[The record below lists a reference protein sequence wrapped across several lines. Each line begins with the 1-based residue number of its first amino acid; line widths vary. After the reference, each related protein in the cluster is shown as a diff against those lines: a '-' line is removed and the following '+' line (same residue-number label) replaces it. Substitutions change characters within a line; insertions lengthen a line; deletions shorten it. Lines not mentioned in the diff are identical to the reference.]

1 MTVLRFALLM
11 CFSIFIVSCSTSDI
25 KTDPTYPKGET
36 GKRREKVGTITNN
49 EKGITLFGPGSQDR
63 AAAED
68 NGIGVNAYLWKATL
82 DTVSFMPIAS
92 ADPFGGVIITDWYS
106 MPETP
111 NERFKI
117 NAFITSKT
125 LQANGI
131 KVTVF
136 HQKRDK
142 NQKDWVDQKTNA
154 TMATQMEDAILTRAR
169 ERKVDD
175 EQKL

>member
-11 CFSIFIVSCSTSDI
+11 CFSFFIVSCSTTDI

-125 LQANGI
+125 LQASGI

-136 HQKRDK
+136 HQKRGAK
-142 NQKDWVDQKTNA
+142 QSDWIDQKTSA

>member
-1 MTVLRFALLM
+1 MTALRFAVFM
-11 CFSIFIVSCSTSDI
+11 CFSFVLVSCSTPDI
-25 KTDPTYPKGET
+25 KSEPSYPKGDT

-49 EKGITLFGPGSQDR
+49 EKGITLFGPGKDDR
-63 AAAED
+63 ASSED

-106 MPETP
+106 MPKTP

-117 NAFITSKT
+117 NAFITSKS

-136 HQKRDK
+136 HQKRTDK
-142 NQKDWVDQKTNA
+142 QTDWADQTPNT

-175 EQKL
+175 EQNL

>member
-1 MTVLRFALLM
+1 MTGLRFALLM
-11 CFSIFIVSCSTSDI
+11 CMSFFIVSCSTPDI

-49 EKGITLFGPGSQDR
+49 EKGITLFGPDSKDR
-63 AAAED
+63 ASAED

-117 NAFITSKT
+117 NAFITSKS
-125 LQANGI
+125 LQASGI
-131 KVTVF
+131 KVTIF
-136 HQKRDK
+136 QQKRVSK
-142 NQKDWVDQKTNA
+142 QGEWVDQKPNA
-154 TMATQMEDAILTRAR
+154 AMATQMEDAILTRAR

-175 EQKL
+175 EQTL